1 MSINCRLTNKSYLV
15 KFFRKLGLISQ
26 FTSSVFNHILQIIDG
41 MLSQNFNGTLSDIH
55 KKSFYNRCRQTI
67 SHMMTNSKW
76 DEKILSDAIKNVSY
90 EEVIHQ
96 AKIKNKPYFLII
108 DDTVCHKTK
117 PSSLAKHPMQ
127 EASYHYSN
135 LDKRSV
141 YGHSIVQAMLH
152 TDGLSYP
159 IEVKRAHKKENN
171 KMDNACNIISSA
183 PEPDHKAY
191 VCVDS
196 WYISKKIIE
205 TSLKKGFHFI
215 GVLKIDIVICPLGIK
230 NQIKMF
236 LKFIKNK
243 DTKVVTIKKQKYHV
257 YRYEGNLNFIDNAVV
272 LICVKEGQDIS
283 KAKAFI
289 CTDME
294 LSNEEI
300 LNYYS
305 KRWEIETYF
314 RAAKNNLALQGYQVR
329 SRKALDRYLI
339 LQMFVAMYC
348 IHTGNGNLLKGL
360 RKYQAKKEADRI
372 EDMIDILISSLKEI
386 ISNLDIPTHIS
397 VKLILSRAKKGL
409 RAALRSY
416 CYQFKEVA

>member
-1 MSINCRLTNKSYLV
+1 
-15 KFFRKLGLISQ
+15 
-26 FTSSVFNHILQIIDG
+26 
-41 MLSQNFNGTLSDIH
+41 
-55 KKSFYNRCRQTI
+55 
-67 SHMMTNSKW
+67 
-76 DEKILSDAIKNVSY
+76 
-90 EEVIHQ
+90 
-96 AKIKNKPYFLII
+96 
-108 DDTVCHKTK
+108 
-117 PSSLAKHPMQ
+117 
-127 EASYHYSN
+127 
-135 LDKRSV
+135 
-141 YGHSIVQAMLH
+141 
-152 TDGLSYP
+152 
-159 IEVKRAHKKENN
+159 
-171 KMDNACNIISSA
+171 
-183 PEPDHKAY
+183 
-191 VCVDS
+191 
-196 WYISKKIIE
+196 
-205 TSLKKGFHFI
+205 
-215 GVLKIDIVICPLGIK
+215 
-230 NQIKMF
+230 MF
-236 LKFIKNK
+236 LNFIKNT
-243 DTKVVTIKKQKYHV
+243 DTKVVTIKKQKYRV

-314 RAAKNNLALQGYQVR
+314 RTAKNYLALQGYQVR

-386 ISNLDIPTHIS
+386 ISYLDIPTHIS
-397 VKLILSRAKKGL
+397 VKLILSRAKKEL
-409 RAALRSY
+409 RTALRSY

>member
-1 MSINCRLTNKSYLV
+1 
-15 KFFRKLGLISQ
+15 
-26 FTSSVFNHILQIIDG
+26 
-41 MLSQNFNGTLSDIH
+41 
-55 KKSFYNRCRQTI
+55 
-67 SHMMTNSKW
+67 
-76 DEKILSDAIKNVSY
+76 
-90 EEVIHQ
+90 
-96 AKIKNKPYFLII
+96 
-108 DDTVCHKTK
+108 
-117 PSSLAKHPMQ
+117 
-127 EASYHYSN
+127 
-135 LDKRSV
+135 
-141 YGHSIVQAMLH
+141 MLH

-159 IEVKRAHKKENN
+159 IEVKRANKTESN
-171 KMDNACNIISSA
+171 KMDTACDIISSA

-215 GVLKIDIVICPLGIK
+215 GALRIDIVICPLGIK
-230 NQIKMF
+230 NKIKMF
-236 LKFIKNK
+236 LNFIKNTDK
-243 DTKVVTIKKQKYHV
+243 KVVTIKKQKYRV

-272 LICVKEGQDIS
+272 LICFKEGQDIS

-289 CTDME
+289 CTDMD

-329 SRKALDRYLI
+329 SSKALDRYLI

-372 EDMIDILISSLKEI
+372 EDMIDILISFLKEI
-386 ISNLDIPTHIS
+386 ISYLPIVVKTLSFNCNPDISSFNRYPTCLPPSYTSNFLSVKNCEDILTKGRSGCVSVKNTIFRGCSTHIFPNSLS
-397 VKLILSRAKKGL
+397 VLMSRISPLDSSKLNFIP
-409 RAALRSY
+409 
-416 CYQFKEVA
+416 